1 MQDTDSRQKQNSSI
15 GLHEIFSGPEGLRA
29 GWGLLLFVAM
39 WLAFGMLLHP
49 LLRSLLPH
57 AAEATQP
64 MSPIFMIAA
73 EANSLACVALSTWV
87 MARIEGHRFR
97 DFGLGDSRSSRHLFA
112 GAVWGAALLS
122 ILVLALRAAGALA
135 FDARLLSGAR
145 AVEYAGVWL
154 LAFFIVALFEELL
167 FRGYPLHALNRGIQG
182 MCNQLGL
189 QHSAGIAF
197 WISALLTSCVF
208 GLVHRSNSGE
218 STIGLFAAG
227 LIGLVFCFS
236 IWRTGSLWW
245 AIGFHATWDWM
256 ESFFYGV
263 GNSGTVI
270 RGQLMA
276 SHPIGRTAISGGLTG
291 PEGSVLVL
299 PVVAL
304 SACVVLFSLR
314 SNAPYG
320 RASGSTD
327 KSPPTLALD

>member
-1 MQDTDSRQKQNSSI
+1 LQDTDSPQKQNSSI

-29 GWGLLLFVAM
+29 GWGLLLFVAI
-39 WLAFGMLLHP
+39 WLALGMLLHP
-49 LLRSLLPH
+49 LLRSLLRH
-57 AAEATQP
+57 AGEANEP
-64 MSPIFMIAA
+64 MSPVFMIAA

-87 MARIEGHRFR
+87 MARIQGCRFW
-97 DFGLGDSRSSRHLFA
+97 DYGLGDSRFSRHLFA
-112 GAVWGAALLS
+112 GAAWGAALLS
-122 ILVLALRAAGALA
+122 ILVFSLRAAGALA
-135 FDARLLSGAR
+135 FDSRLLSGAR
-145 AVEYAGVWL
+145 AVEYAAVWL

-167 FRGYPLHALNRGIQG
+167 FRGYPLHALNRGIQSI
-182 MCNQLGL
+182 CNQLGL
-189 QHSAGIAF
+189 QHKVRIAF

-218 STIGLFAAG
+218 SPIGLFAAG
-227 LIGLVFCFS
+227 LIGLVFCYS

-276 SHPIGRTAISGGLTG
+276 SHPIGRTAISGGATG
-291 PEGSVLVL
+291 PEGSVLVF

-304 SACVVLFSLR
+304 SACVVLFSVR
-314 SNAPYG
+314 STAAYG
-320 RASGSTD
+320 RASRGGD
-327 KSPPTLALD
+327 EAPPTPALD